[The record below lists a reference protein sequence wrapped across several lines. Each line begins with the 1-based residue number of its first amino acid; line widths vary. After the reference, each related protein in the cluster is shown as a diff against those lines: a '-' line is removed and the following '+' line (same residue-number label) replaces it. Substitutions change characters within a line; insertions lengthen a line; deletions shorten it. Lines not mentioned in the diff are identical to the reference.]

1 MTKKL
6 PRISLPLI
14 GIALAMLSQVAFTQ
28 NGAAVA
34 AKTGRDKS
42 VIIYPGQG
50 TTINGKAVY
59 VSALLALG
67 DRVQTTIEKSR
78 ITVESV
84 DLEIAPNSNITIS
97 EPLILNCGTLQ
108 VLSGQIP
115 VIADTFA
122 VGQSTHALSTCEGT
136 LPDSPSAEWVA
147 RDHLSTSASHRS
159 SRHTG
164 AASAATGF
172 GLEVDSHVANRWY
185 WAVNGPMFGSSIVS
199 AELTQACLAAGKC
212 DFVPDA
218 FHSRVAMY
226 GAGVPAAIGVS
237 YLGYY
242 LKKRGHRWWFIPAAM
257 VTAGNF
263 VVSAHAAHYSH

>member
-1 MTKKL
+1 MIKKRL
-6 PRISLPLI
+6 RIYLPLT
-14 GIALAMLSQVAFTQ
+14 ATVLAVFSQFAVTQ
-28 NGAAVA
+28 DGAAAA
-34 AKTGRDKS
+34 AKTGQGKG
-42 VIIYPGQG
+42 VVIYPGQG
-50 TTINGKAVY
+50 TTINGKPVYFAV
-59 VSALLALG
+59 LLALG
-67 DRVQTTIEKSR
+67 DRVQTTLEKSS
-78 ITVESV
+78 ITVGSV

-108 VLSGQIP
+108 ILSGKIP

-122 VGQSTHALSTCEGT
+122 VGQSAHAWSRCEGT

-147 RDHLSTSASHRS
+147 RDHPSTSASHRL

-164 AASAATGF
+164 APSAATGF
-172 GLEVDSHVANRWY
+172 GLEVDSHVANLWY

-199 AELTQACLAAGKC
+199 AELTQACLAAEKC

-242 LKKRGHRWWFIPAAM
+242 LKKRGHRWWFVPAAM
-257 VTAGNF
+257 VTAGNV